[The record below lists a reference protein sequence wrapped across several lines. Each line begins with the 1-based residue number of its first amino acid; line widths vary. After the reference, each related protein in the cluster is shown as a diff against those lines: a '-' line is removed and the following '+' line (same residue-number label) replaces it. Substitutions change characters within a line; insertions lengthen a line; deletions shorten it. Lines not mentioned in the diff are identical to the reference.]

1 MWILQRGEEIFEEF
15 FFILTG
21 DRWSGIVSFSLTGDR
36 GSGTALFSASVC
48 LPWFLFFSDC

>member
-21 DRWSGIVSFSLTGDR
+21 DRWSGFVSISLTGDR
-36 GSGTALFSASVC
+36 GSGTALFSASVS